1 MTYLSD
7 VADEIM
13 RELPPDLVPSEGAGD
28 LMLGYA
34 VLCLAVGQAV
44 TAENVHDAWTAW
56 MTARGQEH
64 DSMVPFEELSPEVQI
79 EDEPFVSAIRR
90 VANKLGEPGAGGAE

>member
-13 RELPPDLVPSEGAGD
+13 SELPPDLVPSEGADD
-28 LMLGYA
+28 LMLLYA

-44 TAENVHDAWTAW
+44 TAANVHDAWTAW

-64 DSMVPFEELSPEVQI
+64 DSMVPFNELSPDVQI
-79 EDEPFVSAIRR
+79 EDEPFVLAIRR
-90 VANKLGEPGAGGAE
+90 VADRRGAPGSSRAH

>member
-13 RELPPDLVPSEGAGD
+13 SELPRELVPADGAD
-28 LMLGYA
+28 ELMLLYA

-44 TAENVHDAWTAW
+44 TAANVHDAWTAW
-56 MTARGQEH
+56 MTARGEEH
-64 DSMVPFEELSPEVQI
+64 DSMVPFNELLPDVQR

-90 VANKLGEPGAGGAE
+90 VADRLGISGSA